1 MCVRNLWN
9 WPVFFFFFFLVAGVF
24 LLCNWPDYTSNETG
38 PHALFEYLNTV
49 APPQGSTLGPL
60 YKLLLD
66 LSLPPPSEGPS
77 CFNFFIRDWP
87 CLQPPRLPSPSFSPA
102 PLCHQPDLN
111 DQGACW
117 TRDPWVPPL
126 HQVPG
131 WQKCWQLRMR
141 QGFSLSNEHSHD
153 SMLHFTVS
161 SHPRPGSV
169 QRSWQT
175 RSAVWGGVLRM

>member
-87 CLQPPRLPSPSFSPA
+87 CLQPPPPPQPLLLPCATVPSARPEWSGRLLNTRPLGATSPPSAGMAEMLAAEDETGILPQQWAFA
-102 PLCHQPDLN
+102 
-111 DQGACW
+111 
-117 TRDPWVPPL
+117 
-126 HQVPG
+126 
-131 WQKCWQLRMR
+131 R
-141 QGFSLSNEHSHD
+141 QHVTFHSIQ
-153 SMLHFTVS
+153 S
-161 SHPRPGSV
+161 SKTWLGSEKL
-169 QRSWQT
+169 T
-175 RSAVWGGVLRM
+175 D